1 LIRNS
6 LPASGTVCT
15 VTFVTLGTDGKQ
27 KSSIAS
33 SSSGLVVHLSPSI
46 SKIPSLEVNTMRVK
60 WTSFFCALTLALAVS
75 AIAQDNRS
83 SNPQERPVLKTRQP
97 DNGRSLTP
105 PDFQPQPAQTTTQA
119 PAPVQSTPADAIPAG
134 SRFILSLQDTLDT
147 HNMEQGQHFTAEL
160 RENLFTPSGLVI
172 LKGRCAR
179 GHVAVFEHGFTG
191 ARMLL
196 AMDEIETAQ
205 GWVPLIATFTGVPGD
220 PSIKSTGQEGEITRK
235 GPDLKRVIANAAIG
249 AGIGAATGAAT
260 GGGKGAAAGA
270 VAGAGLGTTASF
282 LMKGNDLKLD
292 KGTNLEVR
300 LDRDLMVSTK

>member
-1 LIRNS
+1 
-6 LPASGTVCT
+6 
-15 VTFVTLGTDGKQ
+15 
-27 KSSIAS
+27 
-33 SSSGLVVHLSPSI
+33 
-46 SKIPSLEVNTMRVK
+46 MRVK
-60 WTSFFCALTLALAVS
+60 WTSFFCALTLALAVG
-75 AIAQDNRS
+75 AAAQDKDNGS
-83 SNPQERPVLKTRQP
+83 SAPQDRPVLKTRQP

-105 PDFQPQPAQTTTQA
+105 PDFQPQPAQTTAQDPT
-119 PAPVQSTPADAIPAG
+119 PVPSAPADAIPVG
-134 SRFILSLQDTLDT
+134 TRFILSLQDTLDT
-147 HNMEQGQHFTAEL
+147 HNMGQGQHFTAEL

-172 LKGRCAR
+172 LKGRCVR

-300 LDRDLMVSTK
+300 LDRDLVVAAK